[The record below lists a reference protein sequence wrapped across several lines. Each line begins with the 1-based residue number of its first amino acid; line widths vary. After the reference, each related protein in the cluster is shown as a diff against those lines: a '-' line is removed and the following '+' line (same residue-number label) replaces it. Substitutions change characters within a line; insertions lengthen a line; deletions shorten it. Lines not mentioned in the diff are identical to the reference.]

1 MVRQPD
7 QITGRFDLKGQDYFL
22 SLCRLTEEKGI
33 HYLIEAYNRM
43 STDKKLVIAGG
54 SSDTDDY
61 VDRLKKMAEGN
72 PNIIFTG
79 FVSGNILDELY
90 SNAYAYILPS
100 DIEGMPLSLLEAMSY
115 GNAVITSDIRENADV
130 VGDMGITFKKGSA
143 DDLAEKMTY
152 LDDTPELANK
162 LRSSSA
168 KYILDK
174 YNWNN
179 VADRTIE
186 LYKKIEESQ

>member
-1 MVRQPD
+1 M
-7 QITGRFDLKGQDYFL
+7 
-22 SLCRLTEEKGI
+22 
-33 HYLIEAYNRM
+33 N
-43 STDKKLVIAGG
+43 TDRKLVIAGG

-61 VDRLKKMAEGN
+61 VNRLKLMAAGN
-72 PNIIFTG
+72 SNIIFTG
-79 FVSGNILDELY
+79 FVSGNLLDELY

-115 GNAVITSDIRENADV
+115 GNAVIVSDIRENADV
-130 VGDMGITFKKGSA
+130 IDNMGITFKKGSA

-152 LDDTPELANK
+152 LDENPELSNK

-174 YNWNN
+174 YNWDN

-186 LYKKIEESQ
+186 LYRKIEESQ